1 MNWNNIFFVLG
12 IVCVV
17 VMLFTFD
24 VSFVELWGH
33 ICRAGYWLIPIV
45 GIWIVVY
52 GINAMAWMS
61 VIKAPSNSPF
71 GGVSEQQTSELPEH
85 SPKGGAGR
93 GLSFWRIYKLTI
105 TGYAL
110 NYATPV
116 GGLGG
121 EPYRIMELSKDISKQ
136 HATSSVILYAMMHV
150 FAHFWFW
157 FTSVFLYLALAF
169 GGDEACSLDTTVGIV
184 LGIIIVF
191 CLIAFYLFYRGYRYG
206 LVVRLIRW
214 IGHLPRLKGWSDRFL
229 AAHAESLHNVD
240 AQIAA
245 LHQQSRRHFYT
256 ALGLEYLSR
265 IVQSAEV
272 LFMLLLFG
280 IDGGGGFDGIT
291 LTFLHSILIV
301 SLTTL
306 FANLIGF
313 LPMQLGVQEGGFALS
328 TAALGLTA
336 AQGLFVSIICRVREI
351 IWIFIG
357 IMLMKVGNKDKQ

>member
-1 MNWNNIFFVLG
+1 MINWNNFFFVLG
-12 IVCVV
+12 VVCVV

-24 VSFVELWGH
+24 VSFVELWGY
-33 ICRAGYWLIPIV
+33 ICSAGYWLIPIV

-61 VIKAPSNSPF
+61 VIKGNTDPNEKV
-71 GGVSEQQTSELPEH
+71 G
-85 SPKGGAGR
+85 
-93 GLSFWRIYKLTI
+93 FWRIYKLTI

-136 HATSSVILYAMMHV
+136 HATSSVILYAMFHV

-157 FTSVFLYLALAF
+157 FTSVFLYLALALA
-169 GGDEACSLDTTVGIV
+169 GDLPLDATVGIV

-191 CLIAFYLFYRGYRYG
+191 CMIAFYLFYRGYKYG

-214 IGHLPRLKGWSDRFL
+214 IGHLPRLKGWSERFL
-229 AAHAESLHNVD
+229 EAHAEALHNVD

-245 LHQQSRRHFYT
+245 LHQQSRSNFYA

-280 IDGGGGFDGIT
+280 IDGGGGFDGIAI
-291 LTFLHSILIV
+291 TFLHSILIV

-306 FANLIGF
+306 LSNLIGC
-313 LPMQLGVQEGGFALS
+313 LPMKLGVQEGGFAIS
-328 TAALGLTA
+328 TAAMGLTVE
-336 AQGLFVSIICRVREI
+336 QGFFVSIICRVREI
-351 IWIFIG
+351 IWIIIG
-357 IMLMKVGNKDKQ
+357 IALMKVGNKTARR

>member
-1 MNWNNIFFVLG
+1 MNWNNIFFVCGL
-12 IVCVV
+12 VAVV
-17 VMLFTFD
+17 VMFFTFD

-33 ICRAGYWLIPIV
+33 ICRAGYLLIPIV
-45 GIWIVVY
+45 GLWIIVY
-52 GINAMAWMS
+52 GINALAWMA
-61 VIKAPSNSPF
+61 VIKGNTDPD
-71 GGVSEQQTSELPEH
+71 EH
-85 SPKGGAGR
+85 VG
-93 GLSFWRIYKLTI
+93 FWRIYKLTI

-157 FTSVFLYLALAF
+157 FTSVFLYLALAAA
-169 GGDEACSLDTTVGIV
+169 GDLPFDTTAAIV
-184 LGIIIVF
+184 LGIIVVF
-191 CLIAFYLFYRGYRYG
+191 CLIAFYLFSRGYKYG
-206 LVVRLIRW
+206 LVVRVIRW

-229 AAHAESLHNVD
+229 KAHAESLHNVD

-245 LHQQSRRHFYT
+245 LHQQSRKHFYVS
-256 ALGLEYLSR
+256 LGLEYLSR

-272 LFMLLLFG
+272 LFMLLLLK
-280 IDGGGGFDGIT
+280 IDCGGGIDGIT

-306 FANLIGF
+306 LSNLIGF

-328 TAALGLTA
+328 TAAMGLKA
-336 AQGLFVSIICRVREI
+336 AQGLFVSIICRVREM

-357 IMLMKVGNKDKQ
+357 IMLMKVGNSHPQT

>member
-1 MNWNNIFFVLG
+1 MKWSWNNFFFVLG

-33 ICRAGYWLIPIV
+33 ICRAGYWFIPIV
-45 GIWIVVY
+45 GIWIVIY
-52 GINAMAWMS
+52 GINALAWMA
-61 VIKAPSNSPF
+61 VIKGTLAGSSNCEI
-71 GGVSEQQTSELPEH
+71 V
-85 SPKGGAGR
+85 K
-93 GLSFWRIYKLTI
+93 LSNRQFLWRIYKLTI

-157 FTSVFLYLALAF
+157 VTSVFLYLALALA
-169 GGDEACSLDTTVGIV
+169 GDLPFDTSVCIV

-191 CLIAFYLFYRGYRYG
+191 CLIAFYLFYRGYKYG

-214 IGHLPRLKGWSDRFL
+214 IGHLPRLKGWSERFL
-229 AAHAESLHNVD
+229 AAHSEALHNVD

-245 LHQQSRRHFYT
+245 LHQQSRKHFYA

-272 LFMLLLFG
+272 LFMLLLIG
-280 IDGGGGFDGIT
+280 LDCGGGIGGIT

-306 FANLIGF
+306 LSNLIGF

-328 TAALGLTA
+328 TAAMGLTA
-336 AQGLFVSIICRVREI
+336 TDGFFVSIICRVREI
-351 IWIFIG
+351 IWIIIG
-357 IMLMKVGNKDKQ
+357 IALMKVGNKQA